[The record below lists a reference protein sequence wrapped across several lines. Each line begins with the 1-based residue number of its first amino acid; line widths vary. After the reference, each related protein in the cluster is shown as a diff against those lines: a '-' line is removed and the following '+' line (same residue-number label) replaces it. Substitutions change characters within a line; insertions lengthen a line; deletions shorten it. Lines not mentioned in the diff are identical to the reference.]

1 METIAEIIAFC
12 KAQSAYHTKRA
23 AWRNVKPEA
32 EASHKKFAAQFD
44 SAVRL
49 LEQLPAQVVSGESG
63 RTSPQSDLFAIDPF
77 DLDGLPEE
85 LVSELAIS
93 KADQEDAQIIQLFRI
108 AQRPLNINEVMVGLY
123 RKFEVRQKRTALSA
137 RLYRMASRGELV
149 NVEKGVYS
157 LGLTHALPLSEPTQE
172 EKSPP

>member
-23 AWRNVKPEA
+23 AWRNIKPEA
-32 EASHKKFAAQFD
+32 EASHKKFSAQFD
-44 SAVRL
+44 AAVRL
-49 LEQLPAQVVSGESG
+49 LERLPSQNPAGESG
-63 RTSPQSDLFAIDPF
+63 QSAQSDLFAIDPF
-77 DLDGLPEE
+77 DLDGLPED
-85 LVSELAIS
+85 LVSELTIS
-93 KADQEDAQIIQLFRI
+93 RADQEDAQIIQLFRI

-123 RKFEVRQKRTALSA
+123 RKFDVRQKRTAVSA
-137 RLYRMASRGELV
+137 RLYRMAARGELV

-157 LGLTHALPLSEPTQE
+157 LGLTRSLPLGESLQE